1 MVEALD
7 RLGGSRAPRRANRL
21 AKDDGARA
29 GAVAGRR
36 ANPAAASEGYRSRKA
51 WRPPLVRPG
60 ARRTGRMEAARRERC
75 KQGLQTAFTRLL
87 DTIGGRLPSC
97 SSDQLPSHRKS

>member
-75 KQGLQTAFTRLL
+75 QQDLQTAFTRLW
-87 DTIGGRLPSC
+87 DTSRGPLSPVSGRG
-97 SSDQLPSHRKS
+97 